1 MKRILL
7 TAALAAGISILPA
20 IALAGPITPTLQLGW
35 STDVTGPVTTIT
47 PTSTFTNGINFT
59 GTVDNWDLVI
69 TSGSTAYPG
78 SPLLDLSVQAN
89 ATACYAAG
97 TCPKSLFIW
106 LTGTGFGNG
115 SSSTT
120 QGFSGQ
126 LTGSLTGGSGLFGT
140 WAYADASDMAFGTAS
155 YLGYASVGYIL
166 DGSAPTANPY
176 SATLES
182 GFQPGGNY
190 STDASLA
197 TPEPASLAL
206 LATGLLGLFFFERKR
221 FSFGQQA

>member
-7 TAALAAGISILPA
+7 TAALAAGISMLPA

-35 STDVTGPVTTIT
+35 STSLAGPVTTIT
-47 PTSTFTNGINFT
+47 PTATVTNGISYT
-59 GTVDNWDLVI
+59 GAVDGWDLVI

-78 SPLLDLSVQAN
+78 TPLLDLSVQAN
-89 ATACYAAG
+89 STVCTAAG
-97 TCPKSLFIW
+97 TCPDGLLIW

-115 SSSTT
+115 SSATT
-120 QGFSGQ
+120 QGFSGL
-126 LTGSLTGGSGLFGT
+126 LTGSVTGGSGAFGAT
-140 WAYADASDMAFGTAS
+140 AFADASDMAFGTTT
-155 YLGYASVGYIL
+155 YLGVTNGPGVF

-176 SATLES
+176 SATLVTGLEA
-182 GFQPGGNY
+182 GGNY

-206 LATGLLGLFFFERKR
+206 LATGLLGLFFFTRKR